1 MPLLLRV
8 GLAEFADHPVWTL
21 SGGMQQRVGL
31 ARALAAD
38 PAVLLLDEPLGAL
51 DAITRED
58 MQRVLLDLWA
68 SSEKTA
74 LLITHDIEEAVFL
87 ATELIVLSERP
98 GRIVGRFDLPFSRR
112 VAAGDDPRAR
122 PLRSGVLGDQG
133 GAPRPDAF
141 PRGKRPARAGGR
153 DMIEALFASRGVAA
167 PFPAG
172 AERGQMARAADPADR
187 SPVRLVFWLAAWW
200 LVAAFEIVPPLFLPS
215 PVAVAGRFVTTL
227 QGGFADATLL
237 QHAGASLWPGARGAR
252 LRAPRRGA
260 DRFRHGA
267 LPDASRR
274 ASTRSSKPTGRSRRS
289 PTCRWW

>member
-1 MPLLLRV
+1 MASRSPAPSVDRAVVFQRHALLPWLDVADNVAFPLKIKGIQRSRRRQMVMPLLLRV

-74 LLITHDIEEAVFL
+74 LLITHDIEEAAFL

-112 VAAGDDPRAR
+112 VAAGDDPRAVR
-122 PLRSGVLGDQG
+122 SDPEFSAIKAELRDLMHS
-133 GAPRPDAF
+133 
-141 PRGKRPARAGGR
+141 
-153 DMIEALFASRGVAA
+153 
-167 PFPAG
+167 
-172 AERGQMARAADPADR
+172 RAASDR
-187 SPVRLVFWLAAWW
+187 RRDW
-200 LVAAFEIVPPLFLPS
+200 
-215 PVAVAGRFVTTL
+215 R
-227 QGGFADATLL
+227 
-237 QHAGASLWPGARGAR
+237 
-252 LRAPRRGA
+252 PR
-260 DRFRHGA
+260 
-267 LPDASRR
+267 S
-274 ASTRSSKPTGRSRRS
+274 
-289 PTCRWW
+289 